1 MNVFIHHNSSMWWLL
16 FLLFSHFYWLKKKTD
31 FKRSLHLPK
40 FVTRTW
46 NRAEVQSKT
55 CWTPEIPQSLCLCDS
70 TAQRIR
76 DILEKPYNFLR
87 ERKSFDTG
95 QQLFE
100 RVSSNESENME
111 PASWTML
118 ERIKAEAHL
127 TWLFSKQKCKG
138 WP

>member
-1 MNVFIHHNSSMWWLL
+1 MVIILIILSLL
-16 FLLFSHFYWLKKKTD
+16 LVKKKTD

-46 NRAEVQSKT
+46 NKIEVQSKT
-55 CWTPEIPQSLCLCDS
+55 CWTPEIPPSLCQCDS

-100 RVSSNESENME
+100 RVSSNESENRDMDHAGE
-111 PASWTML
+111 DKGRGSSD
-118 ERIKAEAHL
+118 L
-127 TWLFSKQKCKG
+127 TFL
-138 WP
+138 

>member
-1 MNVFIHHNSSMWWLL
+1 MVIILIILSLL
-16 FLLFSHFYWLKKKTD
+16 LVKKKTD

-46 NRAEVQSKT
+46 NRDEVQSKT

-127 TWLFSKQKCKG
+127 T
-138 WP
+138 